1 MAHGEKSQSR
11 SIDMNTPSVARMYDC
26 LLGGSENFQPDRDAC
41 VKLLEIAPTSQQLAR
56 ANRAFLRR
64 VVRILA
70 EGFGVAQ
77 FLDHGSGLPTRDNVH
92 EVAQRVDPNAKVA
105 YIDNDPMVVAHAR
118 TTMRDNS
125 NVMVVDRD
133 VRDTAEILEATADF
147 FDWTQ
152 PIAAL
157 FVSVLDCLRDTG
169 DDRDPAALVKRVATS
184 LPAGSYVV
192 ACQLVSDDA
201 VVREKVTALMAEVTN
216 NSWGRVRQSHE
227 VRRYFEGME
236 VEPPGLVDVVDWRPD
251 TPPPPLNLRPKDC
264 VEWGGV
270 ARVS

>member
-11 SIDMNTPSVARMYDC
+11 PIDMNTPSAARMYDW

-41 VKLLEIAPTSQQLAR
+41 VKLLGITPTIQQLAR
-56 ANRAFLRR
+56 TSRAFLRR
-64 VVRILA
+64 AVRILVK
-70 EGFGVAQ
+70 EFEVTQ
-77 FLDHGSGLPTRDNVH
+77 FLEHGSGLPTRDNVH
-92 EVAQRVDPNAKVA
+92 EVAQRANPNAKVA
-105 YIDNDPMVVAHAR
+105 YVDNDPMVLAHAR
-118 TTMRDNS
+118 TTLHENS
-125 NVMVVDRD
+125 NVMVIDRD

-169 DDRDPAALVKRVATS
+169 DDRDPAALVKRVAAS

-192 ACQLVSDDA
+192 ACQLVSDNP
-201 VVREKVTALMAEVTN
+201 VVREKVTTLMAEATN

-236 VEPPGLVDVVDWRPD
+236 IEPPGLVDIADWRPD
-251 TPPPPLNLRPKDC
+251 TPPPPLSLRPKDC
-264 VEWGGV
+264 REWGGV
-270 ARVS
+270 ARV